1 MKLSSRPAKL
11 SKKVRMGVMEMKKP
25 TATELEIGRRIK
37 RIRLS
42 RGMTLE
48 EFSNLFNPAPGTSV
62 ISKWE
67 RGMSKPNPKRIK
79 RLADISGMAV
89 EELMEPAQSEFLLSS
104 LQNIQDHYEENKADI
119 KHSLT
124 NSYLLERLFNKY
136 IDLATLKNPK
146 YLESFEDVLSTIDSI
161 TSSEN
166 RTLFSKSNAQE
177 AAAKTLEA
185 AFKTL
190 EKNTNKA

>member
-1 MKLSSRPAKL
+1 
-11 SKKVRMGVMEMKKP
+11 MKKP

-79 RLADISGMAV
+79 RLADISGMTV
-89 EELMEPAQSEFLLSS
+89 EELIEPAQSEFLLSS

-124 NSYLLERLFNKY
+124 NSYLLQRLFNKY
-136 IDLATLKNPK
+136 IDLATLKDPK
-146 YLESFEDVLSTIDSI
+146 YLESFEDALSTIDSI
-161 TSSEN
+161 ASSEN

-190 EKNTNKA
+190 EKNTNKKA